1 MISQKDLIFVTVTA
15 VVLVKV
21 RSPQLAVLIVSSLR
35 TENLLKQQG
44 GGCGEYNARL

>member
-21 RSPQLAVLIVSSLR
+21 RPPQLAVLIVSSLR
-35 TENLLKQQG
+35 TENLLKQRG
-44 GGCGEYNARL
+44 GGLWRV